1 MNRRLLATVFTVV
14 SVYLAGAAAPAAVAD
29 PSVDPS
35 AQASA
40 DQPDQD
46 QVFFD
51 ELEREGLHPQ
61 YDKQICGDIKCESL
75 RTLLVQ
81 EGHAVCVALADS
93 PRLVPLSVIANLQ
106 VSPGEAHIIINAARQ
121 AYCPQLPDPYAHTPG
136 R

>member
-1 MNRRLLATVFTVV
+1 MV
-14 SVYLAGAAAPAAVAD
+14 SVCLAGAAAPAASAD
-29 PSVDPS
+29 PSVDP
-35 AQASA
+35 
-40 DQPDQD
+40 QD

-93 PRLVPLSVIANLQ
+93 PRLVPLSVIANLE
-106 VSPGEAHIIINAARQ
+106 VSPAEAHVIINAARQ